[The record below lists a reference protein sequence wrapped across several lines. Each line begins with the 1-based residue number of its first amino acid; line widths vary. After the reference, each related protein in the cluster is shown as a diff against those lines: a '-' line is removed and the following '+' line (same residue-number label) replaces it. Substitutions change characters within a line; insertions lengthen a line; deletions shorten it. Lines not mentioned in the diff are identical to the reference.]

1 MNYFKK
7 QLFGYSINEV
17 ERYFTDLECN
27 HKTLLSQ
34 KESELDL
41 IREKINHLQVENNNL
56 FQELD
61 ILNKKKANFMNYV
74 NNRVEEIE
82 NLVNNKHTE
91 SQELKKAAIQK
102 LTIKKNELTNVQ
114 NCLKEFKNDLTYIKY
129 RQKQAVSLLE
139 NKEC

>member
-17 ERYFTDLECN
+17 ERYFTDLECK
-27 HKTLLSQ
+27 HQTLLSQ
-34 KESELDL
+34 KESELNL

-61 ILNKKKANFMNYV
+61 ALNKKKANFMNHV

-82 NLVNNKHTE
+82 NLVNNKQTE
-91 SQELKKAAIQK
+91 SQEIKKAAIQK
-102 LTIKKNELTNVQ
+102 LTIKKSELTKVQ